1 MPTILNIVPDDL
13 PTTRTKVST
22 DGVTHLRTEKIK
34 LDDILIDVDK
44 SSKKTNNARQG
55 DEDGKHIADLRHS
68 FSNGV
73 DINCPPPAVELLDSM
88 VEVNGVYKKYRL
100 LSGHHRLA
108 AICEQTDSYVF
119 DVYEIDPANASMARI
134 SFQLKCNIH
143 NPQKKSLG
151 EDICSNG
158 SILVL
163 ANKFNDKDGKLSED
177 LISSWV
183 EEVGGFK
190 KTTNPNKTMVTRIC
204 NKSDV
209 HLPYQN
215 YPDRMAT
222 RWMKRCLPNCK
233 LNEDGGHYWIVKKAS
248 DRAIMRLLKKETDE
262 VQLII
267 LNPEP
272 TSEGNVLK
280 TRKDLYDYIH
290 NLAKCVWEKTGGTKA
305 INEVFKIVYALPQLR
320 NSEDME
326 KPIIMDKVDDDTNQ
340 TLL

>member
-1 MPTILNIVPDDL
+1 MPTIFNIVPDDL
-13 PTTRTKVST
+13 PATRTKIST
-22 DGVTHLRTEKIK
+22 DGVDYLRTKKIK
-34 LDDILIDVDK
+34 FDDILIDVSK

-73 DINCPPPAVELLDSM
+73 DTNCPPPAVELLEKM

-100 LSGHHRLA
+100 LSGHHRYA
-108 AICEQTDSYVF
+108 ALCDQTDSYVF
-119 DVYEIDPANASMARI
+119 DIYEIDPANADMSRI
-134 SFQLKCNIH
+134 SYQLKCNIH
-143 NPQKKSLG
+143 TPQKKSLG

-158 SILVL
+158 SILVK
-163 ANKFNDKDGKLSED
+163 AHKFDNKDGEISSD
-177 LISSWV
+177 LISAWV

-190 KTTNPNKTMVTRIC
+190 KTTLANKGMVTRIC

-215 YPDRMAT
+215 YPDRMAV
-222 RWMKRCLPNCK
+222 RWVKQCLPKCK

-280 TRKDLYDYIH
+280 ARQGLYDYIH
-290 NLAKCVWEKTGGTKA
+290 TLAKCVWEKTNGTKP
-305 INEVFKIVYALPQLR
+305 ISDVFKIVYALPQLR
-320 NSEDME
+320 ETEHME
-326 KPIIMDKVDDDTNQ
+326 KPIIMDKI
-340 TLL
+340 

>member
-1 MPTILNIVPDDL
+1 MPTILSIVPGDL
-13 PTTRTKVST
+13 PITRTKVST
-22 DGVTHLRTEKIK
+22 YGVTYLRTEKIK
-34 LDDILIDVDK
+34 FDDILIDVDK
-44 SSKKTNNARQG
+44 SSNKTNNARQG

-73 DINCPPPAVELLDSM
+73 DTNCPPPAVELLEKM

-100 LSGHHRLA
+100 LSGHHRYA
-108 AICEQTDSYVF
+108 ALCDQTDSYVF
-119 DVYEIDPANASMARI
+119 DIYEIDPANADMSRI
-134 SFQLKCNIH
+134 SYQLKCNIH
-143 NPQKKSLG
+143 TPQKKSLG

-158 SILVL
+158 SILVK
-163 ANKFNDKDGKLSED
+163 AHKFDNKDGEISSD
-177 LISSWV
+177 LISAWV

-190 KTTNPNKTMVTRIC
+190 KTTLANKGMVTRIC

-215 YPDRMAT
+215 YPDRMAV
-222 RWMKRCLPNCK
+222 RWVKQCLPNVK
-233 LNEDGGHYWIVKKAS
+233 LNEDGGHYWIIKKGPERS
-248 DRAIMRLLKKETDE
+248 FMRMLKKDTTEI
-262 VQLII
+262 QYII

-290 NLAKCVWEKTGGTKA
+290 NLAKDVWKRTNGKKE
-305 INEVFKIVYALPQLR
+305 INKVFKIVYALPQLR

-326 KPIIMDKVDDDTNQ
+326 KPITMDKMDD
-340 TLL
+340 

>member
-1 MPTILNIVPDDL
+1 MPTIFNIVPDDL
-13 PTTRTKVST
+13 PATRTKIST
-22 DGVTHLRTEKIK
+22 DGVDYLRTKKIK
-34 LDDILIDVDK
+34 FDDILIDVSK

-73 DINCPPPAVELLDSM
+73 DINCPPPAVELLENM

-100 LSGHHRLA
+100 LSGHHRYA
-108 AICEQTDSYVF
+108 AICDQTDSYVF
-119 DVYEIDPANASMARI
+119 DVYKIDPANADMARI

-163 ANKFNDKDGKLSED
+163 ANKFNNKDGKLSED

-190 KTTNPNKTMVTRIC
+190 KTTLANKGMVTRIC

-215 YPDRMAT
+215 YPDRMAV
-222 RWMKRCLPNCK
+222 RWVKQCLPNVK
-233 LNEDGGHYWIVKKAS
+233 LNEDGGHYWIIKKGPERS
-248 DRAIMRLLKKETDE
+248 FMRMLKKDTTEI
-262 VQLII
+262 QYII

-290 NLAKCVWEKTGGTKA
+290 NLAKDVWKRTNGKKE
-305 INEVFKIVYALPQLR
+305 INKVFKIVYALPQLR

-326 KPIIMDKVDDDTNQ
+326 KPITMDKMDD
-340 TLL
+340 